1 MIRAQLVWAYLLG
14 VYMNK
19 KIIYLLTACLLL
31 GACVKEDTGTKNK
44 PTDKNTII
52 VNSTKQEKIS
62 LDESGAKDLVF
73 ENLYFDDKNLDQI
86 MDFFKDYNID
96 FEKSESHIRD
106 FVADAKNNIYD
117 GEKYGYDWAPQ
128 TPYLGNYVF
137 NDRLN
142 VITTSLE
149 DGKSDLEVYSKGLN
163 EDPKV
168 YTLIENINYLE
179 PLYTYDG
186 DKLYYSSDTADGRS
200 ILGVFNLDD
209 FKNEKLLEN
218 ILKVED
224 GKVTGDLISLVTK
237 LDGKIVCQVSH
248 YDGQSIR
255 DDKPNNN
262 KLVYIDDPSKEID
275 IGENNF
281 DVFEKVGNYYISH
294 DRGYG
299 EEERFV
305 KIYDKDFKLLYK
317 TKEPMD
323 RLVGVTKLEK
333 DGKTYLLLSDG
344 MWTHYIV
351 DPENN
356 KESYQLN
363 GIDNADR
370 NFWYNIDKFVLSDE
384 NVTYIGKDKN

>member
-1 MIRAQLVWAYLLG
+1 M
-14 VYMNK
+14 
-19 KIIYLLTACLLL
+19 
-31 GACVKEDTGTKNK
+31 
-44 PTDKNTII
+44 
-52 VNSTKQEKIS
+52 
-62 LDESGAKDLVF
+62 
-73 ENLYFDDKNLDQI
+73 
-86 MDFFKDYNID
+86 
-96 FEKSESHIRD
+96 
-106 FVADAKNNIYD
+106 
-117 GEKYGYDWAPQ
+117 
-128 TPYLGNYVF
+128 
-137 NDRLN
+137 
-142 VITTSLE
+142 ITTSLE

-363 GIDNADR
+363 GIDNTDR

-384 NVTYIGKDKN
+384 NVTYIGKEKN